1 MECETARRIHT
12 MFEHW
17 AARTPNADAAIDP
30 WNRLSYG
37 ELNARANRLARH
49 LRANGVGPG
58 ARVGICMDRGV
69 GMIEAIFAIF
79 KAGGAYV
86 PMDPAY
92 PAQRLREMVED
103 ARPVVVLADDVG
115 MRALAPAIAALDAPP
130 QAIDIA
136 AAAATEAT
144 FANDLAD
151 DVADHV
157 ADHRADADAVAY
169 VIYTSGSTGRPKGV
183 EVTHA
188 AVLHLW
194 RALDGVLFPTPQPIA
209 ATHRAAMNASLSF
222 DVSVQGWSRLLS
234 GDCVVVPPQS
244 SKLDPTAMLDLLERE
259 AVDLFDCT
267 PAQLTGLIDAGL
279 LQRPSLAAL
288 TVVVAGEAIP
298 PALWARL
305 GESDSPRFFN
315 AYGPTEATVYA
326 TATAIRDAG
335 PTPHIGMPLA
345 NVRIEILDETR
356 APVATGDVGEVY
368 IGGAGV
374 ARGYLHR
381 PELTAERFVADPRV
395 AGERLYRTGDLARQR
410 EDGAIDYL
418 GRNDFQVKI
427 RGFRVELGEVEAAI
441 AQVVGVRDAVAL
453 VRDDTAGGPRL
464 IAYYRSDD
472 GDANDTHDRASTPTT
487 TPTTLRAALAARLPD
502 HMLPAAYVRVA
513 AWPQTVNGK
522 LDRAA
527 LPAPSAQDVA
537 AEAFA
542 EPRSETE
549 RALASMWSELL
560 GRDAIGRDDGFLQL
574 GGDSLRLI
582 QLASRIRAAFAI
594 DLPVQALFAPRTL
607 VQMAEAID
615 RCIAVE
621 RDDGI
626 IDTGAA
632 DDGGFDRWT
641 SPSPLPTRVPLS
653 HQQAG
658 LWLLERLAPTSIAY
672 NAQNIIR
679 IRGALDPERLRRAVA
694 RLAQRHEILRT
705 TFHDAASGDA
715 DGEPYQIVHADAPGM
730 FCYRELET
738 PPSDAALTTL
748 IETDVAQAF
757 DLAELPL
764 LRFALYKLAPDDF
777 LLTQVEQHYVHDGWS
792 MNLILREL
800 LALYDTD
807 MDDALP
813 RPAAQYRDYA
823 LWQRSEAA
831 QARFMAQA
839 TYWKRKLE
847 GVSLELPLR
856 TDFPRPAVPCY
867 AGDQVRVVLPQ
878 ALSRALRAFC
888 RDEGATLFAAMQA
901 AYRMTIAY
909 FAGSDDFL
917 IGSAVGNRVWR
928 KSESM
933 AGMFVNMIPTRC
945 DLSGDPSYRA
955 LIERTTAELAEGY
968 ANQEA
973 PFEWVVREAHPQR
986 EFARNPLFQTAF
998 STHNSPG
1005 PQLEWPE
1012 FSLKIHEVYGNRTS
1026 KFDFDAVM
1034 IPRATDDPDGIT
1046 LFWEYCV
1053 ALYRRET
1060 IERLHETYLRVL
1072 AQCVARPSLRM
1083 SDVEFL
1089 APEERARLLEGGF
1102 RVAEPVVNE
1111 ATVDS
1116 ANRTANGA
1124 SFLHAGFEAHAA
1136 RAPDRPAIEDDG
1148 RVVAYGES
1156 NARANR
1162 LARHLRAL
1170 GAAPDRPVALCMTR
1184 SIAAVEAVFAV
1195 AKAGGAYLPLDP
1207 MLPEERLAFVLE
1219 DAHPRILLTDRA
1231 HRDLAERILAA
1242 QSGEAAARAHIV
1254 DVDTDASLWASHAAD
1269 NLDPAEIG
1277 LTPSHLAYVIYTSG
1291 STGTPKGVLVEH
1303 RQIMAIAAGWARQY
1317 GLAPGMRHLQMANLA
1332 FDVFTADM
1340 LRALGHGGTLVFC
1353 PQEVLADPAAL
1364 EARLRE
1370 ARIDIA
1376 DFVPVVLDALVA
1388 HVDAHGRDLSFMRTI
1403 VCGSDRWS
1411 VEAADRARRVVG
1423 DGVRLL
1429 HAYGLTETS
1438 VDSACC
1444 EIAPRA
1450 ADAPLS
1456 NPPQSS
1462 TPQSSTPQSN
1472 VLSIGDAVANA
1483 RVLVLDTQRRP
1494 VPVGVVG
1501 ELYIG
1506 GAGVARGYLAR
1517 PELEAER
1524 FLDSPFHP
1532 GERLYRTGDLGR
1544 WLAEG
1549 GIEYLGRN
1557 DAQVKIRGHRV
1568 ELGEIEARLRAQ
1580 PGVEDA
1586 AVVLRTNLPAPS
1598 GETNDA
1604 ALVAYVLPRDRA
1616 ASPAFDAMHRALR
1629 TKLPAHMLPVAYVAI
1644 ETWPRTAN
1652 GKLDRAALPSPP
1664 LASFVATTAFLAP
1677 RTPIEEAIAEI
1688 WCDVLGRD
1696 AVGVRDDF
1704 FMLGGNSLSA
1714 MRVLVALR
1722 DLFGVGLSLR
1732 RLFEAPTIEALVEA
1746 MLDESVQD
1754 DAMHAE
1760 GAPDVSAEDTEAVV

>member
-1 MECETARRIHT
+1 MACETARRIHW
-12 MFEHW
+12 MFEYW
-17 AARTPNADAAIDP
+17 VARSPEADAAVDATT
-30 WNRLSYG
+30 RLSYG

-49 LRANGVGPG
+49 LRAAGVGSG
-58 ARVGICMDRGV
+58 TRVGLCMDRSV

-92 PAQRLREMVED
+92 PTQRLREMAED
-103 ARPVVVLADDVG
+103 AQAVAVLADATG
-115 MRALAPAIAALDAPP
+115 IRALASAFADLRAPP
-130 QAIDIA
+130 LVIDIVA
-136 AAAATEAT
+136 DAATWAMRDASDPT
-144 FANDLAD
+144 TDDAFAEDPASGSACD
-151 DVADHV
+151 G
-157 ADHRADADAVAY
+157 DAIAY

-194 RALDGVLFPTPQPIA
+194 RALDAVLYPSVGTA
-209 ATHRAAMNASLSF
+209 AEAPRTLPRRAAMNAALSF

-244 SKLDPTAMLDLLERE
+244 AKLDPARMLDLLERE
-259 AVDLFDCT
+259 AVDVFDCT

-279 LQRPSLAAL
+279 LRRPALAAM

-298 PALWARL
+298 PGLWTRL
-305 GESDSPRFFN
+305 QACENPRFFN

-335 PTPHIGMPLA
+335 PTPHIGMPLPD
-345 NVRIEILDETR
+345 VRIEILDEAR
-356 APVATGDVGEVY
+356 APVAFGEVGELY

-381 PELTAERFVADPRV
+381 SELTAERFVADPRRP
-395 AGERLYRTGDLARQR
+395 GERLYRTGDLGRCR
-410 EDGAIDYL
+410 EDGAIEYL

-441 AQVVGVRDAVAL
+441 AQVAGVRDAIAL
-453 VRDDTAGGPRL
+453 VRDDDIHGRRL
-464 IAYYRSDD
+464 IAYYRCAAAADD
-472 GDANDTHDRASTPTT
+472 AENAAPDASLPAATSATI
-487 TPTTLRAALAARLPD
+487 RAALAARLPD
-502 HMLPAAYVRVA
+502 YMLPAAYVRVE

-527 LPAPSAQDVA
+527 LPAPSAQDVV
-537 AEAFA
+537 AEAFVA
-542 EPRSETE
+542 PCTATE
-549 RALASMWSELL
+549 RALAAMWSEVL
-560 GRDAIGRDDGFLQL
+560 GRDAIGRDDRFLAL

-582 QLASRIRAAFAI
+582 QLASRIRAAFAA
-594 DLPVQALFAPRTL
+594 DLPVQALFASRTL
-607 VQMAEAID
+607 ADMAETID
-615 RCIAVE
+615 RETGAG
-621 RDDGI
+621 RDDDSIG
-626 IDTGAA
+626 TA
-632 DDGGFDRWT
+632 DGGGFDHWMPPDT
-641 SPSPLPTRVPLS
+641 LPARAPLS
-653 HQQAG
+653 YQQSG
-658 LWLLERLAPTSIAY
+658 LWLLERLSSTSIAY
-672 NAQNIIR
+672 NSQNVIR
-679 IRGALDPERLRRAVA
+679 IRGAFDPERLRRAAA

-705 TFHDAASGDA
+705 TFHDDTRGDG
-715 DGEPYQIVHADAPGM
+715 DGEPYQIVHDQIVHADAPGM
-730 FCYRELET
+730 FSYRELDA
-738 PPSDAALTTL
+738 PPSDATLTAL
-748 IETDVAQAF
+748 IETEIARVF
-757 DLAELPL
+757 DLARLPL
-764 LRFALYKLAPDDF
+764 LRFALFKLAPEDF
-777 LLTQVEQHYVHDGWS
+777 LLIQVEQHYVDDGWS
-792 MNLILREL
+792 MNLLLREL
-800 LALYDTD
+800 LAFYEADA
-807 MDDALP
+807 DDALP
-813 RPAAQYRDYA
+813 PPAAQYREYA

-831 QARFMAQA
+831 QARFMAQ
-839 TYWKRKLE
+839 TMYWKRKLE

-867 AGDQVRVVLPQ
+867 AGDQVRAVLPQ

-888 RDEGATLFAAMQA
+888 RDEGVTLFAAMQA

-909 FAGSDDFL
+909 FAGSDDVL

-945 DLSGDPSYRA
+945 DLSGDPTYRA
-955 LIERTTAELAEGY
+955 LIERTTVDLAEGY
-968 ANQEA
+968 ENQEA
-973 PFEWVVREAHPQR
+973 PFEWVVREVHPMR

-1005 PQLEWPE
+1005 PRLDWPE

-1060 IERLHETYLRVL
+1060 IERLNDVYLRVL

-1083 SDVEFL
+1083 SEVEFL
-1089 APEERARLLEGGF
+1089 APEERAHLFDGGYRAEG
-1102 RVAEPVVNE
+1102 AESDD
-1111 ATVDS
+1111 AKSSTV
-1116 ANRTANGA
+1116 
-1124 SFLHAGFEAHAA
+1124 FLHAGFEAHAA
-1136 RAPDRPAIEDDG
+1136 RAPNASALEDEG
-1148 RVVAYGES
+1148 RVVAYGEL

-1170 GAAPDRPVALCMTR
+1170 GAGPDRPIALCMTR
-1184 SIAAVEAVFAV
+1184 SIAAVEAVLAV

-1207 MLPEERLAFVLE
+1207 MLPEDRLAFVLA
-1219 DAHPRILLTDRA
+1219 DALPPIVLTDHA
-1231 HRDLAERILAA
+1231 HRDLAERIVAA
-1242 QSGEAAARAHIV
+1242 QASHSATPARIVDLDADAAA
-1254 DVDTDASLWASHAAD
+1254 WASQAAS

-1317 GLAPGMRHLQMANLA
+1317 DLAPGTRHLQMANLA
-1332 FDVFTADM
+1332 FDVFTADL
-1340 LRALGHGGTLVFC
+1340 LRALGYGGTLVLC
-1353 PQEVLADPAAL
+1353 PHEVLADPATL

-1388 HVDAHGRDLSFMRTI
+1388 HLDAHSRDLSFMRTL

-1411 VEAADRARRVVG
+1411 AEAADRARRVVG

-1438 VDSACC
+1438 VDSTCC
-1444 EIAPRA
+1444 EIVPRA
-1450 ADAPLS
+1450 IDAPPLA
-1456 NPPQSS
+1456 
-1462 TPQSSTPQSN
+1462 
-1472 VLSIGDAVANA
+1472 VLPIGEAVANA
-1483 RVLVLDTQRRP
+1483 RVLVLDRERRP

-1517 PELEAER
+1517 PELQAER

-1544 WLAEG
+1544 RLAEG

-1557 DAQVKIRGHRV
+1557 DTQVKIRGHRV
-1568 ELGEIEARLRAQ
+1568 ELGEIEARLRAE

-1586 AVVLRTNLPAPS
+1586 TVVLRADLQAPD
-1598 GETNDA
+1598 GARRDA
-1604 ALVAYVLPRDRA
+1604 ALVAYVLPSDRDGRA
-1616 ASPAFDAMHRALR
+1616 ESDALHRALQA
-1629 TKLPAHMLPVAYVAI
+1629 KLPAHMLPVAYVAI
-1644 ETWPRTAN
+1644 KAWPRTAN

-1664 LASFVATTAFLAP
+1664 TEAFVAANAFLAP
-1677 RTPIEEAIAEI
+1677 RTPVEEAIADI
-1688 WCDVLGRD
+1688 WSDVLGRD
-1696 AVGVRDDF
+1696 TIGVRDDF
-1704 FMLGGNSLSA
+1704 FLIGGNSLSA

-1722 DLFGVGLSLR
+1722 DIFGIGLPLR
-1732 RLFEAPTIEALVEA
+1732 RLFEAPTIEGLVEA
-1746 MLDESVQD
+1746 LLDESIPD
-1754 DAMHAE
+1754 ETMRTE
-1760 GAPDVSAEDTEAVV
+1760 TAPDVSAEDTEAVV